1 MAQATCPHCGGRMKK
16 KSVGN
21 LTGMI
26 WALILICIGLV
37 VTIAFWWTGVALIAG
52 PLICLYGV
60 TRGGKRVLK
69 CRGCGY
75 YVQRA

>member
-1 MAQATCPHCGGRMKK
+1 MGQAMCPHCGGKMKK

-26 WALILICIGLV
+26 WALILICL
-37 VTIAFWWTGVALIAG
+37 GVAVFFMIPVIGWVGG
-52 PLICLYGV
+52 PLIGIYGL

>member
-1 MAQATCPHCGGRMKK
+1 MAQAMCPHCGGKMKK

-26 WALILICIGLV
+26 WALILICIGV
-37 VTIAFWWTGVALIAG
+37 VVFFAIPVLGWVAG
-52 PLICLYGV
+52 PLIGIYGM

-75 YVQRA
+75 FVQRA